1 MANRVLIVSGEA
13 SSALYAKRLLEEWK
27 SRGLE
32 VDAFGVGSSE
42 MESMGFRCIGR
53 SEEMGVVGFK
63 EVIRHY
69 FDFRKVFDTILESC
83 EKTPPKFALLLDYP
97 GFNLRLAKKLHE
109 MGIKVIYY
117 ISPQLWA
124 WKKDRIRDVQKYVDK
139 MLVLFPFE
147 KDFYDE
153 HKVDSSFVGHP
164 ILDELRQE
172 NLSQES
178 RVEQRSRIGIEDTDT
193 LIGLMPGSRQSE
205 LEHHLETQIQAA
217 ALLHKNHPSVRFALL
232 VAPGLSI
239 EEVKARL
246 PRFDFPLSVIQDD
259 PLKMVN
265 MTDLVL
271 TASGT
276 ATLVVGLLKKPMV
289 VMYKMNSMSAWLAK
303 LIVRGVDR
311 FSMVNIVMN
320 KDVVPE
326 YFQEEATP
334 EKLSGVLSDWIQNPS
349 LPESIEKELGSLHST
364 LGKQGATERV
374 ADQLAE
380 YWS

>member
-13 SSALYAKRLLEEWK
+13 SSALYAKRLLEEWNK
-27 SRGLE
+27 RGIE
-32 VDAFGVGSSE
+32 VDAFGVGSTE
-42 MESMGFRCIGR
+42 MEDMGFQCLGR

-69 FDFRKVFDTILESC
+69 FDFRKVFDSILEAC
-83 EKTPPKFALLLDYP
+83 DKNPPKFALLLDYP

-109 MGIKVIYY
+109 KGIKVIYY

-124 WKKDRIRDVQKYVDK
+124 WKKDRIKDVQKYVDK

-153 HKVDSSFVGHP
+153 HKVSSSFVGHP
-164 ILDELRQE
+164 ILDELKAE
-172 NLSQES
+172 NLTEES
-178 RVEQRSRIGIEDTDT
+178 RIEQRSRIGIEETD
-193 LIGLMPGSRQSE
+193 LLVGLMPGSRQSE
-205 LEHHLETQIQAA
+205 LDHHLETQMQTAA
-217 ALLHKNHPSVRFALL
+217 KLYEKHPATRFALL
-232 VAPGLSI
+232 VAPGLSVDEI
-239 EEVKARL
+239 KARL
-246 PRFDFPLSVIQDD
+246 PVYDFPLSLIQDD

-265 MTDLVL
+265 MTDYVL

-303 LIVRGVDR
+303 LIVKGVDR

-326 YFQEEATP
+326 YFQEEASP
-334 EKLSGVLSDWIQNPS
+334 EALANVLSEWISQPS
-349 LPESIEKELGSLHST
+349 VPEGIATELESLHST
-364 LGKQGATERV
+364 LGAQGATSRV
-374 ADQLAE
+374 ADQLKEFLA
-380 YWS
+380 